1 MPAPSQGSTALGTV
15 LVFIEGV
22 PAVAG
27 LFLLWTFFAG
37 EKREQGEV
45 FVAVHVPMHMYC

>member
-1 MPAPSQGSTALGTV
+1 MPAPSQCSTALGTV
-15 LVFIEGV
+15 LVFIGV

-37 EKREQGEV
+37 ENGEQGEV
-45 FVAVHVPMHMYC
+45 FVAVHVPVHMYC